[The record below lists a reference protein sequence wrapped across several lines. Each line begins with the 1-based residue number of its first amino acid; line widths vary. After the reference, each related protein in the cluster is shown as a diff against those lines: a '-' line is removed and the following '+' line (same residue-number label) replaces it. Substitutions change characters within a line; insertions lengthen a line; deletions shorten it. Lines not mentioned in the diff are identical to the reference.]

1 MLNVVVTEASGLE
14 AKDANG
20 YSDPYCM
27 LGIRPAPPQQVGQT
41 GKSYQGPYKQ
51 IHELFLKGENI
62 NNGSEGE
69 EWVFLK
75 RVFFIDFWGYF
86 L

>member
-27 LGIRPAPPQQVGQT
+27 LGIRPAPPQQVRQ
-41 GKSYQGPYKQ
+41 
-51 IHELFLKGENI
+51 NI
-62 NNGSEGE
+62 LVRYLRVLINKFIKFFEGR
-69 EWVFLK
+69 K
-75 RVFFIDFWGYF
+75 H
-86 L
+86 